1 MCIFDKTK
9 QLNMEAVKDII
20 KLGYDDYSKEYDFLE
35 EEVVSKP
42 KKKAVS
48 KPKKE
53 SNRKGVVSTSDYL
66 DFDRA
71 MRVGERL
78 LKDDKKKILG
88 LYIIVAINTGLRVGD
103 VLKLRWEHFKDN
115 RRGFI
120 IVTEGKTSKPRR
132 IDLNES
138 ILKAVEQFTNVPLN
152 SFIFKSQKGGVY
164 TIQQINRLLKS
175 TFEKEAKNLNISS
188 HSLRKTFGRRV
199 YSMNGESE
207 NALIYLSEMF
217 QHSSMAITRRY
228 LGIRQE
234 ELTNIYL
241 NL

>member
-9 QLNMEAVKDII
+9 QLNMEA
-20 KLGYDDYSKEYDFLE
+20 
-35 EEVVSKP
+35 
-42 KKKAVS
+42 
-48 KPKKE
+48 KKE

-71 MRVGERL
+71 MRVAEKL

-103 VLKLRWEHFKDN
+103 ILALKWELFKDN
-115 RRGFI
+115 SKGFI

-138 ILKAVEQFTNVPLN
+138 ILKAVKQFTNVTLN

-234 ELTNIYL
+234 ELRNIYL